1 MKRVLTISIL
11 VALAFSAAGN
21 LPAFT
26 VSTGEDGSFLSWE
39 PERTAV
45 FYRIGSSG
53 SPVHPWSA
61 EELGRAFA
69 EWEEKSRGEIAF
81 IYEGLLE
88 ASRADR
94 DGHNTLVW
102 VSQLWPYGPEIAAVS
117 TLWPGD
123 APGEIAEV
131 DIEFNARDYDWNL
144 PGSPDLLET
153 ALHEIGHL
161 LGIGHSFNPGAVMH
175 DLRYPDLPP
184 RQLLSRDDLE
194 ALAFLYPPRER
205 KIFQYD
211 LPVLFYPRSFP
222 GEDPVFPPG
231 DGFDPGPGR
240 WITALGSIDLSG
252 DGYIS
257 GVMTAARDGAG
268 GNFLS
273 GWELSLPGPSLVRE
287 LDLTRELS
295 PDGRILALAGVDYR
309 RDQSSTEAAVLARDR
324 GRESIFFFRFD
335 GSGPGLE
342 AVLPLASPPANN
354 LVGMAALDA
363 DGSGF
368 RDNILL
374 LRAYPGRYSLW
385 LYRVPLPG
393 ETISAPDPG
402 LEIPLPGLQDGSRI
416 LGLAVLDPEDLGR
429 ENDLVFLEL
438 TKSGDYWLHLFTL
451 LGPPA
456 AAAYDVMYQSSLPLP
471 SPPSAVHPGRVTGL
485 DLNRNG
491 FHSQL
496 IIHAPEK

>member
-1 MKRVLTISIL
+1 MKKVFAISIL
-11 VALAFSAAGN
+11 ISLALLAAGN
-21 LPAFT
+21 LQAFT
-26 VSTGEDGSFLSWE
+26 VSTGDDGSFLSWA

-53 SPVHPWSA
+53 TPVHPRSV
-61 EELGRAFA
+61 EETGRAFS

-81 IYEGLLE
+81 IYEGPSE
-88 ASRADR
+88 AGQAEQ

-102 VSQLWPYGPEIAAVS
+102 VSPVWPYGPEIAAVS
-117 TLWPGD
+117 TLWPAA
-123 APGEIAEV
+123 APGRIAEV
-131 DIEFNARDYDWNL
+131 DIEFNARDYDWTR
-144 PGSPDLLET
+144 PGSSDLLET
-153 ALHEIGHL
+153 TLHEIGHL

-175 DLRYPDLPP
+175 DLRYPDLPT
-184 RQLLSRDDLE
+184 RQFLSRDDLE

-211 LPVLFYPRSFP
+211 LPVLFYPRFFP

-231 DGFDPGPGR
+231 DGFDPGPER
-240 WITALGSIDLSG
+240 WITALGSIDLFG

-257 GVMTAARDGAG
+257 GVITAGRDRTG
-268 GNFLS
+268 GKFLS
-273 GWELSLPGPSLVRE
+273 GWELSPPGPALVRE

-309 RDQSSTEAAVLARDR
+309 RDQASTEAAVLARDH

-342 AVLPLASPPANN
+342 AVLPLASPSANN
-354 LVGMAALDA
+354 LVGMAVLDA

-374 LRAYPGRYSLW
+374 LRAYPGRYSLL

-402 LEIPLPGLQDGSRI
+402 LEIPLPGLQNGSRI
-416 LGLAVLDPEDLGR
+416 LGLAVIDPEDLGR
-429 ENDLVFLEL
+429 ESDLVFLEL
-438 TKSGDYWLHLFTL
+438 SAAGDYWLHLFTL

-456 AAAYDVMYQSSLPLP
+456 AAAYDVRYQSSVPLP

-485 DLNRNG
+485 DLNRDG

-496 IIHAPEK
+496 IIHSPAK